1 MDRTSVVLLKGGKM
15 SATSVLLSLITIHN
29 GSCSCDLEDYWA
41 LMSRGTLP
49 LGHSYPTCHMVR
61 VMVELVIY
69 GLCRRHLMARSMK
82 IHEFN
87 DVLNAR
93 SHQ

>member
-1 MDRTSVVLLKGGKM
+1 M

-29 GSCSCDLEDYWA
+29 GSCSCDQEDYCA
-41 LMSRGTLP
+41 LIMCRGTLK
-49 LGHSYPTCHMVR
+49 LGHSYPTCHVVR
-61 VMVELVIY
+61 VMVQLVIY

-82 IHEFN
+82 IQQFN
-87 DVLNAR
+87 YVLNPP